1 VLWGRKNRGTWC
13 SVGWVVDKSCD
24 RHSPC
29 GGVRSEGLAFH
40 VLAWLF
46 RPPKAESAVTIW
58 TDDTVT
64 ESWQPMS
71 TAPRDGT
78 PVIVKTEFSYDG

>member
-1 VLWGRKNRGTWC
+1 LTNLAIGIPLAAAFGRSGWC
-13 SVGWVVDKSCD
+13 FTFWPGYFG
-24 RHSPC
+24 R
-29 GGVRSEGLAFH
+29 L
-40 VLAWLF
+40 
-46 RPPKAESAVTIW
+46 KAESAVTIW

-71 TAPRDGT
+71 TAPSDGT